1 MSKNMHLVLHDKS
14 ILKGL
19 ILLSIPIFLNN
30 VLKSLHDLVDAIF
43 VARMKGYTQ
52 LELDSALSAI
62 NIYFPVN
69 FLFLSIGIGLSVG
82 AVAIVSQYIGAD
94 RFDLAKK
101 YASRLML
108 IGVLISVFIVLLLV
122 GVSDVFFDAHLI
134 ARAMGAEDI
143 GLAFASEY
151 FLIRSFDLLFIFPF
165 LIYQAIRQAQGE
177 TLKPV
182 LLNVIAIIL
191 NMIFTGVFIAVFEMG
206 IAGAAYATVLANAII
221 TPFIFF
227 DLFGSKKHIRIA
239 FKDMTIDHQT
249 IEDVIRFALPA
260 SFGQGMTAFGFI
272 IIQSLVLSYGVEVST
287 GFGLGARFTT
297 LLLYPVIALSNVN
310 ATYVGMNIGQKNE
323 VRAKRSYILTRRLSL
338 GIMLLGMAIMIPLR
352 GDVVAFILGNDT
364 SRSYEIG
371 VEFALWFLLTQPFM
385 AIFQTFIGLFNG
397 AGLSKYTMRLS
408 LLRLW
413 AFRIPLVLLLM
424 LLFED
429 GNYASIFY
437 ALMLSNIMVLPF
449 GFYYESK
456 IRYEMQVTLHA

>member
-1 MSKNMHLVLHDKS
+1 MSKNMQLVLHDKS

-19 ILLSIPIFLNN
+19 VILSIPIFLNN

-82 AVAIVSQYIGAD
+82 AVAIVSQYIGAE

-108 IGVLISVFIVLLLV
+108 IGVVLSIMIVTMLI
-122 GVSDVFFDAHLI
+122 GVSDVFFDSHLI
-134 ARAMGAEDI
+134 AKAMGAEGI
-143 GLAFASEY
+143 GLTFASEY
-151 FLIRSFDLLFIFPF
+151 FFIRSFDLLFVFPF

-182 LLNVIAIIL
+182 ILNVIAILL
-191 NMIFTGVFIAVFEMG
+191 NMIFTWLFISVFQLG
-206 IAGAAYATVLANAII
+206 ITGAAYATVLANAII
-221 TPFIFF
+221 TPFIFA
-227 DLFGSKKHIRIA
+227 DLFFSNKHIKISI
-239 FKDMTIDHQT
+239 KDMKLDHQT

-260 SFGQGMTAFGFI
+260 SFGQGMTALGFI

-310 ATYVGMNIGQKNE
+310 ATYVGMNIGQKNAT
-323 VRAKRSYILTRRLSL
+323 RAKQSYIITRRLSL
-338 GIMLLGMAIMIPLR
+338 AIMLLGVAIMIPIR
-352 GDVVAFILGNDT
+352 GEVVAFILGNST
-364 SRSYEIG
+364 SRSYQIG

-385 AIFQTFIGLFNG
+385 AIFQTFIGLYNG
-397 AGLSKYTMRLS
+397 SGLSKYTMRLS

-413 AFRIPLVLLLM
+413 VFRIPLVIILM
-424 LLFED
+424 LIFEE

-437 ALMLSNIMVLPF
+437 ALMISNIIVLPF

-456 IRYEMQVTLHA
+456 IRYEMQVSIDA

>member
-1 MSKNMHLVLHDKS
+1 MSKNMQLVLHDKS

-19 ILLSIPIFLNN
+19 VILSIPIFLNN
-30 VLKSLHDLVDAIF
+30 VMKSLHDLVDAIF

-82 AVAIVSQYIGAD
+82 AVAIVSQYIGAE

-108 IGVLISVFIVLLLV
+108 IGVVLSIMIVTMLI
-122 GVSDVFFDAHLI
+122 GVSDVFFDSHLI
-134 ARAMGAEDI
+134 AKAMGAEGI

-151 FLIRSFDLLFIFPF
+151 FFIRSFDLLFVFPF

-182 LLNVIAIIL
+182 ILNVIAILL
-191 NMIFTGVFIAVFEMG
+191 NMIFTWLFISVFQLG

-221 TPFIFF
+221 TPFIFA
-227 DLFGSKKHIRIA
+227 DLFFSKKHIKISI
-239 FKDMTIDHQT
+239 KDMKLDHQT

-260 SFGQGMTAFGFI
+260 SFGQGMTALGFI

-310 ATYVGMNIGQKNE
+310 ATYVGMNIGQKNAA
-323 VRAKRSYILTRRLSL
+323 RAKQSYIITRRLSL
-338 GIMLLGMAIMIPLR
+338 AIMLLGVAIMIPIR
-352 GDVVAFILGNDT
+352 GEVVAFILGNST
-364 SRSYEIG
+364 SRSYQIG

-397 AGLSKYTMRLS
+397 SGLSKYTMRLS

-413 AFRIPLVLLLM
+413 VFRIPLVIILM
-424 LLFED
+424 LLFEE

-437 ALMLSNIMVLPF
+437 ALMISNIIVLPF

-456 IRYEMQVTLHA
+456 IRYEMQVSIDA

>member
-1 MSKNMHLVLHDKS
+1 MSKNMQLVLHDKN

-19 ILLSIPIFLNN
+19 VLLSIPIFLNN

-43 VARMKGYTQ
+43 VARMDGYTQ

-69 FLFLSIGIGLSVG
+69 FLFLSVGIGLSVG
-82 AVAIVSQYIGAD
+82 AVAIVSQYIGAK
-94 RFDLAKK
+94 RIDLAKR

-108 IGVLISVFIVLLLV
+108 LGVLISIAIVLLLV
-122 GVSDVFFDAHLI
+122 GVSDVFFDSHLI
-134 ARAMGAEDI
+134 ARSMGAEGI
-143 GLAFASEY
+143 GLTFASKY

-177 TLKPV
+177 TVKPV
-182 LLNVIAIIL
+182 VLNVIAILL
-191 NMIFTGVFIAVFEMG
+191 NMIFTGLFIAVFKLGVE
-206 IAGAAYATVLANAII
+206 GAAYATVLANAII
-221 TPFIFF
+221 TPFIFY
-227 DLFGSKKHIRIA
+227 DLFYSKKHITISVKEMA
-239 FKDMTIDHQT
+239 IDHQT
-249 IEDVIRFALPA
+249 IEDVIKFALPA

-310 ATYVGMNIGQKNE
+310 ATYVGMNIGQNNAE
-323 VRAKRSYILTRRLSL
+323 RAKRSYLITRRLSL
-338 GIMLLGMAIMIPLR
+338 VLMLIGISIMIPFR
-352 GDVVAFILGNDT
+352 GSVVAFILGNNV
-364 SRSYEIG
+364 SSSYFIG

-413 AFRIPLVLLLM
+413 VFRIPLVLFFM
-424 LLFED
+424 VIFEP
-429 GNYASIFY
+429 GNYTGIFY
-437 ALMLSNIMVLPF
+437 ALILSNILVLPF

>member
-1 MSKNMHLVLHDKS
+1 MSKNMQLVLHDKN

-19 ILLSIPIFLNN
+19 VLLAIPIFLNN

-43 VARMKGYTQ
+43 VARMEGYTQ

-69 FLFLSIGIGLSVG
+69 FLFLSVGIGLSVG
-82 AVAIVSQYIGAD
+82 AVAIVSQYIGAK
-94 RFDLAKK
+94 RMDLAKR

-108 IGVLISVFIVLLLV
+108 LGVLISIAIVVLLV
-122 GVSDVFFDAHLI
+122 GVSDVFFDSHLI
-134 ARAMGAEDI
+134 ARAMGAEGI
-143 GLAFASEY
+143 GLIFASKY

-177 TLKPV
+177 TVKPV
-182 LLNVIAIIL
+182 VLNVIAIML
-191 NMIFTGVFIAVFEMG
+191 NMIFTGLFIAVFKMG
-206 IAGAAYATVLANAII
+206 VEGAAYATVLANAII
-221 TPFIFF
+221 TPFILYDVFY
-227 DLFGSKKHIRIA
+227 SKKHITISVKGMA
-239 FKDMTIDHQT
+239 IDHQT
-249 IEDVIRFALPA
+249 IEDVIKFALPA

-310 ATYVGMNIGQKNE
+310 ATYVGMNIGQNNAE
-323 VRAKRSYILTRRLSL
+323 RAKRSYLITRRLSL
-338 GIMLLGMAIMIPLR
+338 FIMIIGISIMIPFR
-352 GDVVAFILGNDT
+352 GTVVAFIIGNNV
-364 SRSYEIG
+364 SSSYFIG
-371 VEFALWFLLTQPFM
+371 AEFALWFLLTQPFM

-413 AFRIPLVLLLM
+413 VFRIPLVLLFM
-424 LLFED
+424 AMFEP
-429 GNYASIFY
+429 GNYTGIFY
-437 ALMLSNIMVLPF
+437 ALILSNIFVLPF

-456 IRYEMQVTLHA
+456 IRYEMQVTLYA

>member
-1 MSKNMHLVLHDKS
+1 MSKNMQLVLHDKN

-19 ILLSIPIFLNN
+19 VLLSIPIFLNN

-43 VARMKGYTQ
+43 VARMDGYTQ

-69 FLFLSIGIGLSVG
+69 FLFLSVGIGLSVG
-82 AVAIVSQYIGAD
+82 AVAIVSQYIGAK
-94 RFDLAKK
+94 RMDLAKR

-108 IGVLISVFIVLLLV
+108 LGVLISIAIVLLLI
-122 GVSDVFFDAHLI
+122 GVSDVFFDSHLI
-134 ARAMGAEDI
+134 ARAMGAEGI
-143 GLAFASEY
+143 GLTFASKY
-151 FLIRSFDLLFIFPF
+151 FLIRSFDLLLIFPF

-177 TLKPV
+177 TVKPV
-182 LLNVIAIIL
+182 VLNVIAIIL
-191 NMIFTGVFIAVFEMG
+191 NMIFTGLFISVFKMG
-206 IAGAAYATVLANAII
+206 VEGAAYATVLANAII
-221 TPFIFF
+221 TPFIFYDIF
-227 DLFGSKKHIRIA
+227 YSKKHITISV
-239 FKDMTIDHQT
+239 KEMGIDHQT
-249 IEDVIRFALPA
+249 IEDVIKFALPA

-310 ATYVGMNIGQKNE
+310 ATYVGMNIGQNNAE
-323 VRAKRSYILTRRLSL
+323 RAKRSYLITRRLSL
-338 GIMLLGMAIMIPLR
+338 ILMLIGISIMIPFR
-352 GDVVAFILGNDT
+352 GSVVAFIIGNNV
-364 SRSYEIG
+364 SSSYFIG

-413 AFRIPLVLLLM
+413 VFRIPLVLFFM
-424 LLFED
+424 AIFEP
-429 GNYASIFY
+429 GNYTGIFY
-437 ALMLSNIMVLPF
+437 ALILSNIFVLPF